1 MHKGDERSQ
10 QLHERIQGLEKE
22 NSGLHAQVS
31 KYKSEMHHKEQ
42 QAETYQQQGNDLYKQ
57 IQQGKDVDKNAIDKL
72 TGDIQKERK
81 QFQEGAG

>member
-1 MHKGDERSQ
+1 MHKSDERSQ

-42 QAETYQQQGNDLYKQ
+42 
-57 IQQGKDVDKNAIDKL
+57 
-72 TGDIQKERK
+72 
-81 QFQEGAG
+81 